1 VEPELSPC
9 NVAHSYRCHVYLRCC
24 RHHNVFCTVE
34 SAAVCSIQSLKG
46 SWSRLSP
53 RKPANMPPRNA
64 TGSCRSQHAT
74 SGHFLRR
81 VASQQTQVF
90 QELMSSGWQVPTRKA
105 ALFRSK
111 VRNTFSGPV
120 LPAVL
125 DVASNRTFRERPA
138 VHRETCSRASSNCQ
152 ARKLGESLD

>member
-1 VEPELSPC
+1 M
-9 NVAHSYRCHVYLRCC
+9 AHSYRCCVYLRCC
-24 RHHNVFCTVE
+24 KHNHNLFCTVE

-53 RKPANMPPRNA
+53 RKPANMPPRNE
-64 TGSCRSQHAT
+64 TGSCRFRPAIA
-74 SGHFLRR
+74 GHSLRKA
-81 VASQQTQVF
+81 ASQQTHDF
-90 QELMSSGWQVPTRKA
+90 QGLMSSGWQEPTCQA
-105 ALFRSK
+105 ALFKSN

-125 DVASNRTFRERPA
+125 DVASNLPFRERLA

-152 ARKLGESLD
+152 ARKLGESLN